1 MGEKITHQ
9 KLKKIYFSQVN
20 EFTKIIDILMK
31 DLNRVVD
38 KSNEMINKDKQK
50 SEKIFLDQQE
60 TWLRQ
65 ANRITITSIE
75 AICFKMKQITLL
87 LFDNTDKNLSQNDRE
102 KLSEKK
108 NDGSPRYLRTNENV
122 KFAFKMFAKVLGF
135 PFKIRF
141 DEKWANFLKVIEIR
155 NSLTHPKSSNDL
167 KISVRDHNNTA
178 DAFIWFNSLIKQFLN
193 EMDKHK
199 KIKIKLETS

>member
-1 MGEKITHQ
+1 
-9 KLKKIYFSQVN
+9 
-20 EFTKIIDILMK
+20 MK